1 MLKRIE
7 KYFFEKKILILGFGL
22 EGHSTYRLLRRI
34 LPDKKL
40 WIADSDVAIRDLE
53 TFKEDRNVTFYLGND
68 YLYHFGEFDMIIKT
82 PGISLK
88 HMPEVDFSI
97 FTSHTELFFQFFRD
111 QIIGVTGTKGKSTT
125 SSLIYHIINFVSQ
138 NCLLVGNIGQPPF
151 DLIDQIDK
159 ETVIVYELSSHQLEQ
174 TSISP
179 KVAVLLNLFQEH
191 LDHYES
197 FEKYQEAKFRITL
210 FQKPEDYFI
219 YHGDDKLIL
228 KWIEKSGIRRN
239 FYPFSLT
246 DICDNGF
253 CIHQGNFVLG
263 FDLDTLLF
271 PVADIT
277 NLKGEHNLLNILAA
291 LDAVV
296 LMMDIINLS
305 DLASPILTFKP
316 LEHRLEFVGKFNGIE
331 YYNDSISTIPEA
343 TIAAIKALKSVD
355 TLILGGYD
363 RGIFY
368 DDLMDYLSKSEVRNL
383 IFIGDAGK
391 RMFEIYTLKQYCK
404 KNLIVADNFE
414 QAVAEAKKN
423 TGYNKVC
430 LLSPAAAS
438 YGMFKNFAERGTVYK
453 NLVGGL

>member
-1 MLKRIE
+1 MNKRIE
-7 KYFFEKKILILGFGL
+7 AYFFERKILILGFGV
-22 EGHSTYRLLRRI
+22 EGRSTYRFLRRI

-40 WIADSDVAIRDLE
+40 WIADSDEAIKDLE
-53 TFKEDRNVTFYLGND
+53 ILKNDSNLTLYLGDEALN
-68 YLYHFGEFDMIIKT
+68 HFNEFDMIIKT

-88 HMPEVDFSI
+88 NIPDTDFSQ
-97 FTSHTELFFQFFRD
+97 FTSHTELFFRFYRD

-125 SSLIYHIINFVSQ
+125 ASLIYHIIYSINQ
-138 NCLLVGNIGQPPF
+138 NCLLAGNIGIPPF

-179 KVAVLLNLFQEH
+179 HVAILLNLFQEH

-210 FQKPEDYFI
+210 FQQPDDYFI
-219 YHGDDKLIL
+219 YHEDDKLIK
-228 KWIEKSGIRRN
+228 KWIEKTGIERN
-239 FYPFSLT
+239 FRPISLSST
-246 DICDNGF
+246 ENLGF
-253 CIHQGNFVLG
+253 CAHEGNIIFG
-263 FDLDTLLF
+263 GKKDTILLENEE
-271 PVADIT
+271 IT

-291 LDAVV
+291 LNAVLV
-296 LMMDIINLS
+296 TMTLINVSQVINAL
-305 DLASPILTFKP
+305 LAFKP

-343 TIAAIKALKSVD
+343 TIAAVKALQYVD
-355 TLILGGYD
+355 TLILGGFD
-363 RGIFY
+363 RGIYY
-368 DDLMDYLSKSEVRNL
+368 DGLMDYLSESEVRNL

-391 RMFEIYTLKQYCK
+391 RMFEIYNSKQYTK
-404 KNLIVADNFE
+404 KNLILTGNFE

-423 TGYNKVC
+423 TGDNKIC

-438 YGMFKNFAERGTVYK
+438 YGMFKNFAERGAFYK
-453 NLVGGL
+453 NLVRG